1 MKGLLVMN
9 TFGQS
14 EGFLALQHSLLTAA
28 AQKKIQLDLY
38 TNSQL
43 LFDVT
48 TNTPLRPLAAYD
60 FCLFW
65 DKDTVLGKQLEYR
78 GLRLFNP
85 VEGIAAAD
93 NKLLTHMALS
103 RAGLPQPATV
113 QAPLTFAGLGYTR
126 LDFLEQ
132 AEAYLGYPM
141 VIKECRGSFGWQVY
155 LAQDRKAAVQILVE
169 HAPSPMLLQAYVG
182 GPEGADVRIYVV
194 GGRVIGA
201 IRRHNPHDFRAN
213 VASGGIAE
221 AYAPTPGEAQ
231 LAIQAAAALG
241 LDFAG
246 VDLLPGPDGPLI
258 CEVNSNAQF
267 HGLAA
272 KTGVDVAGAIF
283 SHIRQSIGQYTV

>member
-48 TNTPLRPLAAYD
+48 TNTPLRPLAPYD

-201 IRRHNPHDFRAN
+201 IRRYNPHDFRAN

-246 VDLLPGPDGPLI
+246 VDLLPGPNGPLI

>member
-1 MKGLLVMN
+1 M
-9 TFGQS
+9 
-14 EGFLALQHSLLTAA
+14 
-28 AQKKIQLDLY
+28 
-38 TNSQL
+38 
-43 LFDVT
+43 
-48 TNTPLRPLAAYD
+48 
-60 FCLFW
+60 
-65 DKDTVLGKQLEYR
+65 
-78 GLRLFNP
+78 
-85 VEGIAAAD
+85 
-93 NKLLTHMALS
+93 
-103 RAGLPQPATV
+103 

-221 AYAPTPGEAQ
+221 AYAPTPMETQ

-283 SHIRQSIGQYTV
+283 SHIRQVIGRHTV

>member
-14 EGFLALQHSLLTAA
+14 EGFLALQHSLLEAA
-28 AQKKIQLDLY
+28 ARKDIQLDLY

-48 TNTPLRPLAAYD
+48 VNQPLMPLADYD

-85 VEGIAAAD
+85 VDGIAAAD
-93 NKLLTHMALS
+93 NKLLTHMALCQ
-103 RAGLPQPATV
+103 AGLPQPATV
-113 QAPLTFAGLGYTR
+113 QAPLTFAGLGYTS
-126 LDFLEQ
+126 LDFLAQ

-155 LAQDRKAAVQILVE
+155 LAPDREAAARILVE

-182 GPEGADVRIYVV
+182 GPAGEDARLYVV

-201 IRRHNPHDFRAN
+201 IRRHKPQDFRAN
-213 VASGGIAE
+213 VAPGGIAE
-221 AYAPTPGEAQ
+221 AYDPTPEECE

-246 VDLLPGPDGPLI
+246 VDLLPGPHGPLI

-283 SHIRQSIGQYTV
+283 SHIRDSIYRYTV

>member
-1 MKGLLVMN
+1 M
-9 TFGQS
+9 
-14 EGFLALQHSLLTAA
+14 
-28 AQKKIQLDLY
+28 
-38 TNSQL
+38 
-43 LFDVT
+43 
-48 TNTPLRPLAAYD
+48 
-60 FCLFW
+60 
-65 DKDTVLGKQLEYR
+65 
-78 GLRLFNP
+78 
-85 VEGIAAAD
+85 EGIAAAD

-194 GGRVIGA
+194 GDRVIGA

-213 VASGGIAE
+213 VASGALRRLCPHPDGNPAGH
-221 AYAPTPGEAQ
+221 T
-231 LAIQAAAALG
+231 AAAALG